1 MIGYILL
8 NQMSM
13 KTHVHHLLHEIPHLD
28 NKSGEPYA
36 KKYCFQPMSQ
46 VTLCHSDFR
55 PV

>member
-36 KKYCFQPMSQ
+36 K
-46 VTLCHSDFR
+46 LLIGILISDRFDL
-55 PV
+55 